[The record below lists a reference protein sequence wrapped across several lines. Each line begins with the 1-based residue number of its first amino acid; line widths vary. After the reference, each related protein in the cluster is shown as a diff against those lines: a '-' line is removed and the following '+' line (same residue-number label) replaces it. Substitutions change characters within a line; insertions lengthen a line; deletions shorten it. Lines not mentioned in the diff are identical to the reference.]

1 METTIVADNTK
12 GQVLAF
18 DGEEQVGQLDFTF
31 KGQVM
36 SIDHTQ
42 AFKKGMGIGA
52 LLVEAANEYA
62 INHKLK
68 VLPICSCGQW
78 PFSSRLGKAQANL
91 ALLSLLRK
99 LSYAWYQR
107 HPKYKDILDEHAGE
121 GVSCQL

>member
-18 DGEEQVGQLDFTF
+18 DGEEQVGQLEFTF

-36 SIDHTQ
+36 CIDHTQ

-52 LLVEAANEYA
+52 LLVEAANRMSSENKGQVHLDFVESRMRKTNVNEYA

-68 VLPICSCGQW
+68 VLPICSY
-78 PFSSRLGKAQANL
+78 A
-91 ALLSLLRK
+91 
-99 LSYAWYQR
+99 YAWYQR
-107 HPKYKDILDEHAGE
+107 HPQYKDILDEHAGE